1 MWVLVNLRGL
11 IMVPLTIT
19 GYEYTTFTVLSSVTA
34 AASGLL
40 VGYELGI
47 ISGAL
52 LQLHTLLELTC
63 QQQEM
68 VVSALLIGALLA
80 SLTGGF
86 LIDQY
91 GRKIIIIMTSCLFI
105 VGSFILV
112 FSTSYIVLIV
122 GRLVI
127 GISIPLSISA
137 TCIYI
142 AEIAP
147 QHKRGQLVSL
157 NELMIIVGILLAY
170 IVNYLFA
177 NVSNGWQYMSGL
189 VILPAILQA
198 IAMYFLPPSPRFLIM
213 TDCNES
219 ACKVLRRL
227 RSTSDI
233 DQELNSIESSLKKDK
248 RYTFFDL
255 FTSKDNMRA
264 RGLIAILLVFFM
276 QITGQPNI
284 IFYASTILKSV
295 GFQSNAAATL
305 ASTGVGIAKVV
316 GTIPAILFVDNV
328 GSKIFLCIGSAFM
341 SVSLTTMGLL
351 SFKLP
356 MNFQNICRK
365 FTYSNQSQTN
375 SDFDWLGNTTYYQML
390 NRTGFSSTASI
401 MKTMFNITTITAT
414 RLSGINN
421 ANVWNMKPFLILDNI
436 SGINHVEY
444 PIVPDAFKWLS
455 LASLLVYI
463 TAFSIGLGPMGWLV
477 LSEIFPVGIKGRAMV
492 LALSVNWGL
501 NLLISLTFLTMTESL
516 GLPCMLFI
524 YAAMSLMSLVF
535 VILFVPETKGQSLE
549 LISKELTKR

>member
-1 MWVLVNLRGL
+1 L
-11 IMVPLTIT
+11 
-19 GYEYTTFTVLSSVTA
+19 EYTTFTVLSSVTA

-414 RLSGINN
+414 RLN
-421 ANVWNMKPFLILDNI
+421 NI

-501 NLLISLTFLTMTESL
+501 NLLISLTFLTMT
-516 GLPCMLFI
+516 G
-524 YAAMSLMSLVF
+524 
-535 VILFVPETKGQSLE
+535 
-549 LISKELTKR
+549 